1 MGNVQSSSGKR
12 RRHLM
17 SEINVTP
24 FVDVMLVLLVIFMV
38 TAPML
43 QQGINISLPQ
53 TKKAAGAKIS
63 KEPFILKIKKDQQ
76 IYMGDQSIKLND
88 LSEKLKALF
97 EYKQEKVVY
106 LQADKSIP
114 YGVVA
119 QTLGEIKSSGIHAV
133 SLITTTK

>member
-1 MGNVQSSSGKR
+1 MGSTQTRSGKEKR
-12 RRHLM
+12 NLL

-24 FVDVMLVLLVIFMV
+24 FVDVMLVLLIIFMV
-38 TAPML
+38 TAPLL

-53 TKKAAGAKIS
+53 TKKTPGAKIS
-63 KEPFILKIKKDQQ
+63 KEPFILKIRKDKK
-76 IYMGDQSIKLND
+76 IYIGEQSIKLSD

-119 QTLGEIKSSGIHAV
+119 QTLGEIKSSGIDAV

>member
-1 MGNVQSSSGKR
+1 MGSMQTGSSKGKR
-12 RRHLM
+12 RLL

-24 FVDVMLVLLVIFMV
+24 FVDVMLVLLIIFMV

-43 QQGINISLPQ
+43 QQGIDISLPQ
-53 TKKAAGAKIS
+53 TKSVGAKIS
-63 KEPFILKIKKDQQ
+63 KEPFILKIKKDKKVY
-76 IYMGDQSIKLND
+76 IGDQSVKLSD

-97 EYKQEKVVY
+97 EHKQDKAVY

-119 QTLGEIKSSGIHAV
+119 QTLGEIKSSGISAV
-133 SLITTTK
+133 SLITATN